1 MLLASVHSEPPI
13 ALHSVSEAALPYIH
27 NLKHNI
33 WDKPKEAGNYVKC
46 YILSDLRRVTVFLE
60 FEPGRHISN
69 QEDQRAKL
77 EKKHHWRQYIA
88 TSVNFKKRSRH
99 LELMVVV
106 WVLLTE
112 NSSSLTLLG
121 SVVHLAHSKAVCR
134 GSWCLRSLH
143 DLILRYMIG
152 LIQLS
157 DSNSS
162 SLSWPP
168 DLLDETDFLWM
179 NLALSFPPS
188 AKIWFY
194 MLLLAKGFLLFTSTH
209 LSFPCSNYLR
219 STFTPLSPLLS
230 SLFSSEE
237 AISFRTEVKISLVIV
252 FLICRLSIIVRSLR
266 RHSCIIWKFRGIS
279 LLPAYYHSCLTLW
292 RCKGGGSSNF
302 SFTNEIPFYRGL
314 AGYFY
319 LSWIS
324 WKMTSPSSVNGFCDW
339 IRPSRSFG
347 S

>member
-1 MLLASVHSEPPI
+1 MLLASVHSEPSI

-219 STFTPLSPLLS
+219 STSPLSHLCYLVCS
-230 SLFSSEE
+230 AAKRQSLFAPKLRYRWWLCFWFVGCQSLLEACDGIPASSGNSEASRFFLPTFTHALRSEDAKEE
-237 AISFRTEVKISLVIV
+237 AAAIFPSQMK
-252 FLICRLSIIVRSLR
+252 
-266 RHSCIIWKFRGIS
+266 
-279 LLPAYYHSCLTLW
+279 
-292 RCKGGGSSNF
+292 
-302 SFTNEIPFYRGL
+302 
-314 AGYFY
+314 
-319 LSWIS
+319 
-324 WKMTSPSSVNGFCDW
+324 SPSTVDW
-339 IRPSRSFG
+339 LDTFICLEFLG
-347 S
+347 KWHLLHQ